1 MDPDVDLGVPAR
13 RRELSSHPA
22 AVLGAIALGGVLGAW
37 ARAGYV
43 LGRTA
48 VGPGAAA
55 LGRGALV
62 EPVTKVN

>member
-22 AVLGAIALGGVLGAW
+22 AVLGAIALVGVLG

-43 LGRTA
+43 LGSTA

-55 LGRGALV
+55 LGRVLWS
-62 EPVTKVN
+62 NRSRR